1 MVGIKVQSCPTPS
14 PEFMRDDCSVCKTLN
29 RSDDRILDY
38 GELMVCKL
46 QGFPVDRAHR
56 RPRLL
61 AAPHMKAEARDTRA
75 NTITNALLVSLSSVI
90 CEVKLWASTS
100 GAILAGTRK
109 RATKQYTDDVC
120 RKFTWESFFQT
131 QTAVTFENTKPA
143 AQQVILRQ
151 THHAA
156 SQQYLFFKL
165 EEVPLIAC
173 KTVSSIPLAFGGEF
187 VLGVVGEAVWALAI
201 NPRPLWAWAGK
212 GGPGAQRCPLRTRW
226 DRGPKGPGCEAS
238 SRSQQGF
245 NFKGGCAAC

>member
-14 PEFMRDDCSVCKTLN
+14 PEFMRDDTLN

-156 SQQYLFFKL
+156 SQQYLFFKSR
-165 EEVPLIAC
+165 PQPS
-173 KTVSSIPLAFGGEF
+173 T
-187 VLGVVGEAVWALAI
+187 LGLS
-201 NPRPLWAWAGK
+201 
-212 GGPGAQRCPLRTRW
+212 GPGLVRGAPEPNDVLSER
-226 DRGPKGPGCEAS
+226 DGIGGPKGPDAKHHPVPNKGLTLRAAVPPARLLLYVKMIPKAS
-238 SRSQQGF
+238 ILEF
-245 NFKGGCAAC
+245 PITPH